1 MEKKLRFLFIVLATF
16 TLMGC
21 RSRKIVQE
29 KANFQGVV
37 LEQNSNSMPMVD
49 RVNANGSP
57 LATKL
62 FIYNSTSISQL
73 DSLIG
78 PFCSRINSEL
88 VSTIQ
93 SDEKGRFASKLKPG
107 IYSVFVRYENAYYI
121 PYFSGS
127 TGTALFE
134 VKKDTP
140 TQLEV
145 IVRGSSNIQ

>member
-1 MEKKLRFLFIVLATF
+1 MEKKLCFLFFVLSIFTF
-16 TLMGC
+16 IAC
-21 RSRKIVQE
+21 RSPKIVQE
-29 KANFQGVV
+29 KANFQGIV
-37 LEQNSNSMPMVD
+37 LEQNFNSMPMVD
-49 RVNANGSP
+49 RANSNGAP
-57 LATKL
+57 LATQL

-73 DSLIG
+73 DSLTG
-78 PFCSRINSEL
+78 PFCSRINSAL
-88 VSTIQ
+88 VSSIQ
-93 SDEKGRFASKLKPG
+93 SDEKGRFATNLKPG

-134 VKKDTP
+134 IKKETP